1 MGFKPMLSS
10 AIARLIRVNGE
21 QDITH
26 MRDKSMNRSFLC
38 LFLRGM
44 LTTVAM
50 SAILFGPFSAASV
63 QAQAIPQNLLDGNW
77 KNIDPRTRG
86 IDVILINGMKI
97 HPFGVCHPKDCDW
110 GVLKLKA
117 RKVASSGNPTYISK
131 MVAKRP
137 VVAYSTDSFTG
148 LTYADGTE
156 LVPFETVK
164 MTILLLPDGR
174 LRVDTFTRYTYRNR
188 ADQRAVYYFRRFQ
201 SPFAP

>member
-1 MGFKPMLSS
+1 
-10 AIARLIRVNGE
+10 
-21 QDITH
+21 
-26 MRDKSMNRSFLC
+26 MNRSFLC

-117 RKVASSGNPTYISK
+117 RKVASSGNPTYTSKLVLTHPIQSVGYDRMARISYN
-131 MVAKRP
+131 
-137 VVAYSTDSFTG
+137 YS
-148 LTYADGTE
+148 E
-156 LVPFETVK
+156 LVPWKTVDI
-164 MTILLLPDGR
+164 TISLLPDGS
-174 LRVDTFTRYTYRNR
+174 LRVDTITRFIDGSSR
-188 ADQRAVYYFRRFQ
+188 AKRGAVNYFRRSQ
-201 SPFAP
+201 SPSTP